1 MPKKP
6 KQEDKTP
13 RPKKLTVENDQ
24 PFFHAGQLKIPYH
37 PVEVM
42 VEGYNL

>member
-1 MPKKP
+1 MKK
-6 KQEDKTP
+6 KETKTP
-13 RPKKLTVENDQ
+13 RPKIFTTTDGQ